1 MAIINYKNV
10 RKLSLLILII
20 VAAAFASPRLG
31 GEEREK
37 AAPSPMRLLEDRA
50 ASGDRTA
57 IAILRDSAAA
67 GNAAAMNWLGFL
79 YWQGQGTPL
88 RQDSAIFF
96 LRSASA
102 LGNPR
107 AMANLGHLLLY
118 GPAEMR
124 DTLSALSLLGRAA
137 QARSIAAIRELSDFY
152 TAQIKARP
160 IPVSGNQPHLDSVSG
175 ANLRLLADL
184 RARGEILPYNHRLSI
199 ELYHHSAMLGDTT
212 SQRII
217 RELLEIFPDALSR

>member
-1 MAIINYKNV
+1 M
-10 RKLSLLILII
+10 LILII
-20 VAAAFASPRLG
+20 LAAAFASPRIG

-160 IPVSGNQPHLDSVSG
+160 IPSGYRPHLDSISSSFPHSATPLDSVSG

-199 ELYHHSAMLGDTT
+199 ELYHRSAMLGDTT

>member
-1 MAIINYKNV
+1 M

-20 VAAAFASPRLG
+20 LAAAFASPRIG

-57 IAILRDSAAA
+57 ISMLRDSAAA
-67 GNAAAMNWLGFL
+67 GNATAMNWLGFL

-88 RQDSAIFF
+88 RQDSALFF

-124 DTLSALSLLGRAA
+124 DTLTALSMLGRAA

-152 TAQIKARP
+152 TTQIKAQP
-160 IPVSGNQPHLDSVSG
+160 VPVSGNRPHLDSISG

-184 RARGEILPYNHRLSI
+184 RARGIVLPYSHSLSI
-199 ELYHHSAMLGDTT
+199 ELYNRSAQLGDTL

-217 RELLEIFPDALSR
+217 RELLEIFPDALSH